1 MQDANVHNSAA
12 GEDEDEHEEHPQP
25 KGALVIMLSYLLL
38 LTLLWLNVYLQMVNS
53 GGIQP

>member
-12 GEDEDEHEEHPQP
+12 GEDEEDHEEHPQP

-38 LTLLWLNVYLQMVNS
+38 LTVLWLNVYLQMVNS